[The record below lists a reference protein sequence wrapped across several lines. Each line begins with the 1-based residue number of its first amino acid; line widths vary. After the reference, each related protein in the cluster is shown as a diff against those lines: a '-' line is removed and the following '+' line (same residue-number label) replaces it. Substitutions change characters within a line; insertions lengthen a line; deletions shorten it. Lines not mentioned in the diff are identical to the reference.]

1 MSIPLPLDGRKTL
14 SLFAPLL
21 SLVISSKR
29 GHVKTVG
36 ALAAVYLHTN
46 LTQATRPAAFCP
58 AAFLAAFFLA
68 TQQTDFALGEVHV
81 DI

>member
-1 MSIPLPLDGRKTL
+1 MSIPLPLNGRKTL

-29 GHVKTVG
+29 GHVSTVG
-36 ALAAVYLHTN
+36 ALAAVSLHTV
-46 LTQATRPAAFCP
+46 LTQATCP
-58 AAFLAAFFLA
+58 AAILAAFFLA